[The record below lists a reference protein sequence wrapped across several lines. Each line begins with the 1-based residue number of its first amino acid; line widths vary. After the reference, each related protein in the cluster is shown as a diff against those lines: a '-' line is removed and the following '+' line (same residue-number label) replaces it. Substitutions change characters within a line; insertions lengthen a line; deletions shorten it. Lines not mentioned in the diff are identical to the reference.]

1 MRRIFIVG
9 GIALGVVVFG
19 AMLTAWWLLRG
30 SLPQLDGRAAL
41 AAVSPRADVVIERDA
56 DGVVTVRG
64 ADHDDV
70 AYGLGYAH
78 AQDRFFQ
85 MDLARRL
92 AAGELAEL
100 LGASVGEQDRRA
112 RIFRLRAVARRVIA
126 EATPAQRAWIMAYAA
141 GVNAGLESLQVRPWE
156 YLLLRQNPAA
166 WRAEDSVLVIHSM
179 WWFLQYQALID
190 DIPFTI

>member
-30 SLPQLDGRAAL
+30 SLPQLDGRTAL
-41 AAVSPRADVVIERDA
+41 AAVGPRADVVIERDA

-92 AAGELAEL
+92 AEGPLVHVEERAGADSGEKAEKNEN
-100 LGASVGEQDRRA
+100 GESRQQN
-112 RIFRLRAVARRVIA
+112 L
-126 EATPAQRAWIMAYAA
+126 P
-141 GVNAGLESLQVRPWE
+141 VRF
-156 YLLLRQNPAA
+156 
-166 WRAEDSVLVIHSM
+166 I
-179 WWFLQYQALID
+179 
-190 DIPFTI
+190 